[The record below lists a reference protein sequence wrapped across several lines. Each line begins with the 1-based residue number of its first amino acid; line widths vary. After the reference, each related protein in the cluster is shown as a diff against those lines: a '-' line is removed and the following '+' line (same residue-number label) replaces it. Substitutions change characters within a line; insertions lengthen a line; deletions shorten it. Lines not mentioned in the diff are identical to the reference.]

1 MTGSSAPR
9 CTGQFSFVCASPV
22 PIPYTKPHLTFD
34 EQITLLKS
42 RGLHISDETKAKD
55 YLQRIGYYRLSGYW
69 YPFRQTESQKAD
81 DDSLTYTVINRFR
94 SNAEFKNAVDL
105 YVFDKK
111 LRLLFLDAL
120 ERIEIALR
128 VDIADHLGK
137 LDPFAHR
144 NPVLLHGNFTK
155 KINFRTNQSDYA
167 EWLSRFDKLAAHS
180 KEEFILHYRQTY
192 SSPLPIWMA
201 VELWDFGMLS
211 KFLSGM
217 KHDDLSSI
225 AARYTIPRPELLTS
239 WMRSM
244 NFVRN
249 TCAHHSRLWN
259 KSLTDRPK
267 FPKAEEMPLLNHLVS
282 DQFAN
287 YRLYGAAAVMRYL
300 LRTIN
305 PMTTWADRLKEHLA
319 TFPSGNGIS
328 IQQAGFPQDWDKL
341 PLWH

>member
-1 MTGSSAPR
+1 M
-9 CTGQFSFVCASPV
+9 
-22 PIPYTKPHLTFD
+22 PIPYKKPHLTFD
-34 EQITLLKS
+34 AQIALLKS
-42 RGLHISDETKAKD
+42 RGMSISDEAKAKD

-69 YPFRQTESQKAD
+69 YPFRQTESKKSSD
-81 DDSLTYTVINRFR
+81 GTIVHTVIDQFR
-94 SNAEFKNAVDL
+94 NNAEFKNAVDL

-128 VDIADHLGK
+128 VDVAANLGR

-144 NPVLLHGNFTK
+144 NPALLHGNFTK
-155 KINFRTNQSDYA
+155 KINPRTGQSDYA
-167 EWLSRFDKLAAHS
+167 DWLSRFDKLASYS
-180 KEEFILHYRQTY
+180 KEEFILHYKQTY
-192 SSPLPIWMA
+192 SSPLPIWIA

-217 KHDDLSSI
+217 RHDDLASI
-225 AARYTIPRPELLTS
+225 AARYIIPRPELLTS

-267 FPKAEEMPLLNHLVS
+267 FPKAAEMPMLNHLVG

-300 LRTIN
+300 LQTIN
-305 PMTTWADRLKEHLA
+305 PTTTWADRLKEHFA
-319 TFPSGNGIS
+319 TFPSGAGIGV
-328 IQQAGFPQDWDKL
+328 QQTGFPQDWEKL
-341 PLWH
+341 PLWD